1 MKLDYD
7 LIREILLITEEHS
20 NGKNHILDSFYQK
33 QISPIPSNATIRTN
47 IEYLRMSGYVQCKLT
62 NKGVY
67 RIVDLTPKGRD
78 YLDNIRSEKVWKKV
92 KEMIREN
99 AGTMSMD
106 IVKNIAV
113 KVAEEIIF
121 PS

>member
-1 MKLDYD
+1 MVRKERAASSDFPL
-7 LIREILLITEEHS
+7 E
-20 NGKNHILDSFYQK
+20 
-33 QISPIPSNATIRTN
+33 SNAVTLAVAAPA
-47 IEYLRMSGYVQCKLT
+47 LRFPAS
-62 NKGVY
+62 
-67 RIVDLTPKGRD
+67 VD
-78 YLDNIRSEKVWKKV
+78 KV

-121 PS
+121 SS